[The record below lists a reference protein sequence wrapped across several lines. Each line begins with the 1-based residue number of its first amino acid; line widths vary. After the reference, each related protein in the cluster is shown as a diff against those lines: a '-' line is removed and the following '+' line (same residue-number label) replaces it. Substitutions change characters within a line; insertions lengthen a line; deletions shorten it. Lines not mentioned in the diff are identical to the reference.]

1 MIKYLRNGVCISLFV
16 FFLLPITAFAQATG
30 GSSLLGSLGTYQLGG
45 QNITPSFTP
54 TITDLSVGYL
64 GQIFG
69 TVGTVLHG
77 TSGQLLGQLFK
88 VFNIG
93 VLVIAGIFLVYTII
107 MTVLN
112 AAHEG
117 EFMGRKWNSAWI
129 ALRTILGLGL
139 LVPSATTGYSAI
151 QVIVMWVVIQG
162 VGFAN
167 MAWYSALQYITQGGQ
182 IYTPPQSNTK
192 DMINLVGTIMEMQ
205 VCMYT
210 NQNIWQQNQKAQ
222 QQAQAAQPGAP
233 TGTTNTAAPQLP
245 GTTNVQNWTANFTT
259 IKDSSNLY
267 HSIVQFPGNPYSA
280 DGQQDSACG
289 QITFGTNASKEGL
302 SQDQKTTT
310 LKAAVNQ
317 IMLDLDS
324 YSQQIA
330 AVSTN
335 ANAMNASNNQNF
347 PNQVETA
354 IVGGAADWVNITL
367 PIRSGVSLPSGE
379 SSSGFGGSLPNL
391 NQTINDAMTQYI
403 NQSVSQGW
411 IMAGRYYYAL
421 GSVQRKITEAT
432 SVNVNFDFYPAGFP
446 GSWSPQSDKINAPQ
460 SWLDFS
466 QSKNVNPAPNVQN
479 TAGVSLGNQAS
490 ILIANETNVFNYVS
504 PAIAVAE
511 TLDKSQAIPT
521 VSSVGDTGILSFIM
535 TPIISAIYS
544 ALQSF
549 SNATGD
555 PILVL
560 QSIGNTFLDVALW
573 SWLIG
578 TIGIFGL
585 GAGSAIMASV
595 QSLGYAVEDAI
606 LAFVPVFT
614 VFLLTFAAIGG
625 TFAYYV
631 PLIPFIIYVFAAV
644 GWIIAVIEAMV
655 AAPLVALGVTHPE
668 GGHDLLGKSEQA
680 VMLLLSVFLRPV
692 LMVIGLIAGMIL
704 SRVVLRFLNTG
715 FFGIVFELHDFSLF
729 AFMAILMIYCSLL
742 VTIVNQS
749 FSLIYQVPDRVMR
762 WLNVQETT
770 TTAQEALKSAQEGY
784 QQIANATEKLGGSVN
799 NASGELLAKKMARRR
814 KRQERG
820 GPPVKIKPK

>member
-1 MIKYLRNGVCISLFV
+1 MIKHLRNGIFVSFLF
-16 FFLLPITAFAQATG
+16 FILPITAFAQATG
-30 GSSLLGSLGTYQLGG
+30 GPSLLGSLGTYQLGG
-45 QNITPSFTP
+45 QTITPSFTP
-54 TITDLSVGYL
+54 AITDLSVNYL

-93 VLVIAGIFLVYTII
+93 VLVIAGIFLVYTIV
-107 MTVLN
+107 MTILN

-139 LVPSATTGYSAI
+139 LIPSATTGYSAI
-151 QVIVMWVVIQG
+151 QVIVMWVVVQG

-222 QQAQAAQPGAP
+222 QQAQAAQPGAS
-233 TGTTNTAAPQLP
+233 TTATNTAAPQVP

-302 SQDQKTTT
+302 SQDQKATI

-317 IMLDLDS
+317 MMLDLDS

-330 AVSTN
+330 ALSTS
-335 ANAMNASNNQNF
+335 ANTINASNNQNF

-354 IVGGAADWVNITL
+354 IVGAAADWVNITL
-367 PIRSGVSLPSGE
+367 PIRSGGSG
-379 SSSGFGGSLPNL
+379 SNL
-391 NQTINDAMTQYI
+391 NQTINDAMTQYL
-403 NQSVSQGW
+403 NQSVTQGW

-421 GSVQRKITEAT
+421 GSVQRKITDAT

-446 GSWSPQSDKINAPQ
+446 NSWSPQSDKINAPQ

-490 ILIANETNVFNYVS
+490 ILVDNETNVFNYVS
-504 PAIAVAE
+504 PAIGIAE

-560 QSIGNTFLDVALW
+560 QSIGNTFLDVALG
-573 SWLIG
+573 SWLVG

-585 GAGSAIMASV
+585 GAGSAIMSSV

-668 GGHDLLGKSEQA
+668 GHDLLGKSEQA

-715 FFGIVFELHDFSLF
+715 FFGIVFELRDFSLF
-729 AFMAILMIYCSLL
+729 AFLAILMIYCSLL
-742 VTIVNQS
+742 VTIVNQA

-762 WLNVQETT
+762 WLGVSETT
-770 TTAQEALKSAQEGY
+770 TTVQEALKSAQEGY
-784 QQIANATEKLGGSVN
+784 QQIASATEKLGGSVN
-799 NASGELLAKKMARRR
+799 NASGEVLAKSMER
-814 KRQERG
+814 KRKKKAEMQ
-820 GPPVKIKPK
+820 GPIKIKPK